1 MTNTMGRMK
10 RTIALVMSLALILVE
25 LVVPMA
31 ALAGEVTSLPA
42 LIISYTDAFGVTGM
56 TFAFPA
62 EGDEGIL
69 YWAQLD
75 QPVSFPLQISVM
87 VDGDASCYELIMT
100 GLSSDGVLYEVVQ
113 DTTEVIM
120 ESAVAIMNVYS
131 DAEHT
136 DFLGACPVYLSTIA
150 MPTTA
155 PTNEP
160 TPPQE
165 DDPTEP
171 PAPPADEPT
180 DPPAPEVP
188 SGPEAFGN
196 YTPLGDIPG
205 YIASDSGK
213 NINIRQTPN
222 QDYEPIGKVPFQGEV
237 ILHGVLDIGWHYIT
251 YNGVTG
257 YMSSKYVYE
266 GYPPADEPTDAP
278 TDAPTEPP
286 APEVPSGPE
295 AFGNYTPLGDI
306 PGYIAADNGKNVNIR
321 QTPNQDYDPIGKVPF
336 QGEVILHGVLDIGW
350 HYITYNG
357 VTGYMSSKYVYEGY
371 PPADEPTDAPTD
383 APTVAPT
390 EPPAPEVPSGPEAF
404 GNYTPLGDIPGYITT
419 GNKKPVN
426 FRKTPNKDYDPI
438 GTIPHEGDIIIHGK
452 LDSGWYYIQYNGL
465 DGYVSGDYVNEG
477 LKAPTTADVTF
488 SYVDESGNP
497 LLDNATKTYENGT
510 YTDFSD
516 MIPAVDGYEVKSVS
530 TDLLNIVDGVASPA
544 FITVTYGEIYVAPAT
559 ADVTFSY
566 VDESGNPLLDNAT
579 KTYENGS
586 YTDFSDMI
594 PAVDGYEVKS
604 VSTDLLSIVDG
615 VASPAFITV
624 TYGEIYVAPTTADVT
639 FSYVDE
645 SGATLLDNAT
655 KTYENGSYTDFSDM
669 IPAVDGY
676 EVKSVSTDLLSIV
689 DGVASPAFITVTYGE
704 IYVAPTTADVTFSYV
719 DESGNPLRDNAT
731 KTYENGSYTDFSDM
745 IPAVDGY
752 EVKSVSTD
760 LLSIV
765 DGVASPAFIT
775 VTYGEIYVAP
785 TSADVT
791 FVYVDE
797 SGAELRTSAT
807 KTFENGIYNDFTDM
821 IPVIDGYDLAMI
833 SPETVVIENG
843 VADYPTVTIT
853 YRETVVIP
861 TSADVTF
868 VYVDESGAEIR
879 TSATKTYENGTYT
892 DLSDMVPVID
902 GYDLKTVSTDSVVV
916 ENGVADPATVT
927 VTYAIIP
934 GSAEVTFSFV
944 DESGAS
950 LLEDSVK
957 VYQNGT
963 YTNFSNAIP
972 AVPGYDF
979 QSLSTELLTVDRGVA
994 TPASITVTYKK
1005 HISALLNVRYVVDG
1019 VEFLSEQIVMEVGS
1033 RTFAPDESLIPE
1045 GYTPVS
1051 ADPVTVTLSAD
1062 GTLSQS
1068 EVVFSYEKVV
1078 PPTSADVPF
1087 RFVDEKGKVI
1097 KELVI
1102 TLEEGEY
1109 SDLSEYI
1116 TEFDGYTFKSASA
1129 TGVIVQAGVAV
1140 PDQVTFTYEKNTT
1153 AMLEVRYVDP
1163 IGQVLSTE
1171 TLPLKPGKHQI
1182 SPNPSVIP
1190 EGYKLSPSGNTIPA
1204 TVVVESGN
1212 KLVAKPNMIEFH
1224 LVSTSVYAEITV
1236 NYLTTTGQVLYT
1248 TKLELE
1254 PGTHTLLPDA
1264 SLLPEGYEIIT
1275 SPAQKHQITVQDSGV
1290 SSQLV
1295 ANFYCKETVSE
1306 VYVGYA
1312 VTTDKTALRN
1322 AYNQKDQSIITTLPQ
1337 GTLVFVNGQVT
1348 VSDVLW
1354 SSAQTVLG
1362 TYVSGAVLDSNLRRI
1377 SDQEAAQ
1384 LIEQWKKDNPTPTP
1398 THSPEPSLSGYYM
1411 TTTSNIVMRS
1421 QPSVYASYTQLPL
1434 NGVVYITGE
1443 GTMNGTK
1450 WYTINYDG
1458 KAGYIRGDQAKMLRK
1473 MTNAQVDNFLGG
1485 STPAPSVS
1493 ASPYDPYGA
1502 SSYGYV
1508 TSSSVNFRESPST
1521 SGRRIKVLYKY
1532 GFGLIISTREVNGAT
1547 WYQINQNGIT
1557 GWVHG
1562 NYFRQLNMTE
1572 LNSFLV
1578 SDEYKQGLSANS
1590 NGGVAPGGS
1599 GSSGSSSGSSGSS
1612 SGSATPGNIASV
1624 EDWNVG
1630 AWQNSGVASP
1640 SYQPFNPYATATP
1653 APTLAPDEELEAGD
1667 YTTTTLIRLYES
1679 TSKSSTITPVSA
1691 NAQVT
1696 IKEKLT
1702 ANNAEWYVVSYNGKQ
1717 LYMEAQTADNLEAAA
1732 AAPTASIEPIFTM
1745 IPIDY
1750 EPEEVSTS
1758 SAPWGLIAG
1767 AVILLGGAGGVY
1779 AYALNQN
1786 KKRKAAARRGSAA
1799 RKPSGAPQ
1807 TRRAVSAPTVTGNNP
1822 YGTQQ
1827 TSGGNWN
1834 PYGTGSQ
1841 PSSWDSSAPGSGDNA
1856 TSSFG
1861 SDFSG
1866 SFAPPSESA
1875 GTFAPPASSSFGTEG
1890 DSSATNPFAPPADF
1904 SPSGAAQRSNPFAR
1918 PVEPTDGANGEP
1930 RRRSTRQ
1937 DRFGSDDGSFGG

>member
-530 TDLLNIVDGVASPA
+530 TDLLN
-544 FITVTYGEIYVAPAT
+544 
-559 ADVTFSY
+559 
-566 VDESGNPLLDNAT
+566 
-579 KTYENGS
+579 
-586 YTDFSDMI
+586 
-594 PAVDGYEVKS
+594 
-604 VSTDLLSIVDG
+604 
-615 VASPAFITV
+615 
-624 TYGEIYVAPTTADVT
+624 
-639 FSYVDE
+639 
-645 SGATLLDNAT
+645 
-655 KTYENGSYTDFSDM
+655 
-669 IPAVDGY
+669 
-676 EVKSVSTDLLSIV
+676 
-689 DGVASPAFITVTYGE
+689 
-704 IYVAPTTADVTFSYV
+704 
-719 DESGNPLRDNAT
+719 
-731 KTYENGSYTDFSDM
+731 
-745 IPAVDGY
+745 
-752 EVKSVSTD
+752 
-760 LLSIV
+760 IV